1 MQLATNVIQLSQYRK
16 TDSGKKSTRAKKV
29 NKGSVYARSGKIW
42 VDFRYLGERVREA
55 SGLDDSKENL
65 KTVRKQ
71 LDLIVAEIDNEL
83 FEFSKRFPKSKK
95 VAHFSELEGRTVRE
109 TSSNVLFGD
118 YAKHWWKAMSPGMSP
133 GKIRDYQ
140 CILNFHVL
148 PYFEKRPFSQFS
160 SVLLKKFIAL
170 LVSKKN
176 RQGKPLSAKRIRN
189 IMIPLRIIIQ
199 DVIDEYRW
207 VDLPDPFIRLK
218 LPRASKFRVRPFSFE
233 EWDALHQIIPDWY
246 KPYFNLAV
254 HTGLRPSEQ
263 VALKWDAIDDE
274 FIHIELSRVRNHEKE
289 EMKTHG
295 SQRMIQLRP
304 TLKKILEEQKALT
317 KCYNSPYVFINMHGN
332 YVMQE
337 HLRAVWILA
346 MEKSDLPFRRMY
358 ETRHTFASWALALG
372 ETPEWVAR
380 TLGHVDTS
388 MVYRTYGRYI
398 PNLMRNDGSAFEQRF
413 SDSINE
419 EE

>member
-1 MQLATNVIQLSQYRK
+1 MQSAAKIIQLSQHRK
-16 TDSGKKSTRAKKV
+16 TVSKKKSTRAKKV
-29 NKGSVYARSGKIW
+29 KKGSIYARNGKIW

-55 SGLDDSKENL
+55 SGLDDSKDNK

-71 LDLIVAEIDNEL
+71 LDLIVAEIDNGL
-83 FEFSKRFPKSKK
+83 FEFGKRFPKSKK

-109 TSSNVLFGD
+109 KSSDVIFGD
-118 YAKHWWKAMSPGMSP
+118 YADRWWKAMSPGISP
-133 GKIRDYQ
+133 GKVRDYQ
-140 CILNFHVL
+140 SILKCHIL
-148 PYFEKRPFSQFS
+148 PYFEKKPFSMFS
-160 SVLLKKFIAL
+160 SVLLKKFIAQL
-170 LVSKKN
+170 TSKTNK
-176 RQGKPLSAKRIRN
+176 QGKPLSAKRIRN
-189 IMIPLRIIIQ
+189 IMIPLRIIVQ
-199 DVIDEYRW
+199 DAIDEYRW

-218 LPRASKFRVRPFSFE
+218 LPKTTKYRVKPFSFK
-233 EWDALHQIIPDWY
+233 EWEALHKHIPDWY
-246 KPYFNLAV
+246 KPYFSFAV

-263 VALKWDAIDDE
+263 VALKWEAIDDE
-274 FIHIELSRVRNHEKE
+274 FVHIELSRVRNHEKDD
-289 EMKTHG
+289 MKTHG

-317 KCYNSPYVFINMHGN
+317 ASHNSPYVFINMHGN

-346 MEKSDLPFRRMY
+346 MEKSALPFRRMY
-358 ETRHTFASWALALG
+358 DTRHTFASWALGLG

-398 PNLMRNDGSAFEQRF
+398 PNLRRNDGSALEQRF
-413 SDSINE
+413 SGS
-419 EE
+419 